1 MASDQSSDDSDL
13 SDDAFINQVSQRW
26 GEEESELRQAIF
38 FQFIRTDNANR
49 QSASS
54 FNHSDDRMS
63 QYERMLDREE
73 DSEISQDDFL
83 GSHVRKSSDM
93 SFTMHMKRRS
103 GNLSGRIYD

>member
-1 MASDQSSDDSDL
+1 M
-13 SDDAFINQVSQRW
+13 SQRW

-38 FQFIRTDNANR
+38 FQFIRTDANL
-49 QSASS
+49 QGAGS
-54 FNHSDDRMS
+54 FHSEDRMS
-63 QYERMLDREE
+63 QYERMLDR

-103 GNLSGRIYD
+103 GNLSGRIYDQNDMIGGRS